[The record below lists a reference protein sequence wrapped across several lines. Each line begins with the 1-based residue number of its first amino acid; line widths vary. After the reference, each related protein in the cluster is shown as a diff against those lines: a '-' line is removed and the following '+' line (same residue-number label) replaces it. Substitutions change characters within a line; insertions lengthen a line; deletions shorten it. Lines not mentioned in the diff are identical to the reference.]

1 MELVPSDFVTE
12 DERACTALLATH
24 PHEAYLL
31 IRLIN
36 GYRELAS
43 TCMEMMQEGETDT
56 ADVARSLDKKD
67 AAMRRLGIPV
77 VETLEDWEQL
87 RKMREA

>member
-1 MELVPSDFVTE
+1 MKLVPSNFITE
-12 DERACTALLATH
+12 DECACAAMLAAH

-31 IRLIN
+31 IRLMN

-43 TCMEMMQEGETDT
+43 VCMDMMHQGECDT
-56 ADVARSLDKKD
+56 ADVVRSLDKKD

-87 RKMREA
+87 RKLSEG